1 MLQTDFS
8 IFPEL
13 HTPRLVLRKIIQ
25 EDAPEIFFLR
35 SNEAV
40 LRFLGKEPMQTLK
53 EASDFIRNISND
65 MQAGQSIMW
74 GIALNEHPSQ
84 LIGNICFWN
93 IQRNNFRAEI
103 GYVLHPLYWKK
114 GYMKEAIR
122 AVIAFG
128 FSVMGLHSIE
138 ARIDAQNLASAA
150 SLEAAGFSQEG
161 YLKEEFYFRG
171 KFLDTIIY
179 SRLANS

>member
-1 MLQTDFS
+1 
-8 IFPEL
+8 
-13 HTPRLVLRKIIQ
+13 
-25 EDAPEIFFLR
+25 
-35 SNEAV
+35 
-40 LRFLGKEPMQTLK
+40 
-53 EASDFIRNISND
+53 
-65 MQAGQSIMW
+65 
-74 GIALNEHPSQ
+74 
-84 LIGNICFWN
+84 
-93 IQRNNFRAEI
+93 
-103 GYVLHPLYWKK
+103 
-114 GYMKEAIR
+114 MKEAIR